1 MDAQD
6 PCIALYVN
14 GPGESSVRERA
25 TILSRDPGVS
35 DEGTWQSGRL
45 RLAVGRECRFV
56 ARVAPFLP
64 VGCSA
69 LVRGHWEAAPAA
81 VVLHT
86 GQREQLVLDECRDV
100 QLPTTTSGVR
110 DFIAANLEGIGGQRA
125 AHIAKVLG
133 ANAVTLLNDQPAL
146 LETLF
151 AGKVGRDLAAG
162 WTQWRTRYVEQQ
174 DAYDLALRLSSRGIP
189 MAHVRRIFGFFRSA
203 DLVEI
208 VLLRRPYWLL
218 EVPGFTW
225 RRADAMARSL
235 GVSTEHPERLS
246 AATVLALGE
255 AAADDGHSCLPR
267 ALLAPAVADLVG
279 AKARAEQALAVSV
292 DAGHVAEDD
301 GSYYLPSALDAEW
314 RVGRHVRRR
323 LQRPCALGAADQ
335 ARVAAVARSA
345 GLSPTQAQAASAALS
360 HRLFVLTGGPGTGKT
375 TTVRAIVDA
384 ARLLGL
390 RLKIVAPTGKAASRA
405 SQVTGVP
412 AETVHRLIGGVPGSR
427 RRAPLDLD
435 LVVVDE
441 VSMLPTELMAWLLDN
456 LPPAA
461 RVVLVGDT
469 DQLPSIEHGA
479 VLRDL
484 LACPQVP
491 RAHLTEVFRQG
502 RESGI
507 VQNAYRLLQ
516 GEPLQAAA
524 DFRLCAFSTALSGHA
539 GGAPMARGGVA
550 GSDEKAEG
558 LRGQAQV
565 ASLLEGLRRDGR
577 ALSDVQVLSPMKR
590 RGSLLGVHAL
600 NTALQTRLNPVRERG
615 PVIGGG
621 ASVRVGDPVMQTRND
636 YALGP
641 SGVFNGEV
649 GHVMATTPEA
659 ATVQFDQ
666 GREIT
671 VTGYRLLNLQLAWAT
686 TIHRAQGSEWPD
698 VIVIA
703 HRSHSAMLT
712 RELLYT
718 AVTRARRSVT
728 LLADEVALSRLLD
741 PATGGTTPRH
751 TGLQRHLSLHSL

>member
-1 MDAQD
+1 M
-6 PCIALYVN
+6 
-14 GPGESSVRERA
+14 RERA
-25 TILSRDPGVS
+25 TVLSRDPGVS

-56 ARVAPFLP
+56 ARGAPFLP

-69 LVRGHWEAAPAA
+69 LVRGYWEAAPAE

-110 DFIAANLEGIGGQRA
+110 DFIAANLEGIGSQRA

-133 ANAVTLLNDQPAL
+133 ADAVTQLNDQPAL

-151 AGKVGRDLAAG
+151 PGKVGRDLAAS
-162 WTQWRTRYVEQQ
+162 WANWRTRYVEQQ

-203 DLVEI
+203 DIVEI

-218 EVPGFTW
+218 QVPGFTW

-246 AATVLALGE
+246 AATVFALGD

-267 ALLAPAVADLVG
+267 ALLLPAVADRVG
-279 AKARAEQALAVSV
+279 AKARAEQALEVSV

-301 GSYYLPSALDAEW
+301 GRYYLPAALDAEW

-323 LQRPCALGAADQ
+323 LQHPCALGAADH

-345 GLSPTQAQAASAALS
+345 GLSPSQAQAASAALS

-412 AETVHRLIGGVPGSR
+412 AETVHRLIGGVPGAR

-469 DQLPSIEHGA
+469 NQLPSIEHGA

-484 LACPQVP
+484 LACPHVP

-524 DFRLCAFSTALSGHA
+524 DFRICAFSTALPGHA
-539 GGAPMARGGVA
+539 GGPAMGRGGVA
-550 GSDEKAEG
+550 GSDDKAEG

-565 ASLLEGLRRDGR
+565 AALLEGLRRDGR
-577 ALSDVQVLSPMKR
+577 ARSDVQVLSPMKR

-600 NTALQTRLNPVRERG
+600 NTALQTRLNPERERG

-728 LLADEVALSRLLD
+728 LVADDVALSRLLD

-751 TGLQRHLSLHSL
+751 TGLVRHLNLHSL

>member
-1 MDAQD
+1 
-6 PCIALYVN
+6 V
-14 GPGESSVRERA
+14 
-25 TILSRDPGVS
+25 TILSRDASVL
-35 DEGTWQSGRL
+35 DEGTWQSGRV
-45 RLAVGRECRFV
+45 RLAAGRECRFV
-56 ARVAPFLP
+56 ARGAPLLP

-69 LVRGHWEAAPAA
+69 LVRAHWDAAPAA
-81 VVLHT
+81 VVLLT

-110 DFIAANLEGIGGQRA
+110 DFIAANLEGIGAQRA
-125 AHIAKVLG
+125 AHIAKVMG
-133 ANAVTLLNDQPAL
+133 ANAVTQLNEQPAL

-151 AGKVGRDLAAG
+151 PGKVGRDLAAS
-162 WTQWRTRYVEQQ
+162 WTHWRTKYLAQQ
-174 DAYDLALRLSSRGIP
+174 DAYNLALRLASRGIP
-189 MAHVRRIFGFFRSA
+189 AAHVRRIFGFFRSA
-203 DLVEI
+203 DIVEI

-218 EVPGFTW
+218 QVPGFTW
-225 RRADAMARSL
+225 GRADAIARTL
-235 GVSTEHPERLS
+235 GVSTDHPERLS
-246 AATVLALGE
+246 AATVLALGD
-255 AAADDGHSCLPR
+255 AAAEEGHSCLPR
-267 ALLAPAVADLVG
+267 TLLLPVVAERVG
-279 AKARAEQALAVSV
+279 AKARAEQALTVAV
-292 DAGHVAEDD
+292 DAGDVAEDA
-301 GSYYLPSALDAEW
+301 GRYYLPHALDAEW

-323 LQRPCALGAADQ
+323 LQQPCALDTAGE
-335 ARVAAVARSA
+335 ARVAAVTRAA
-345 GLSPTQAQAASAALS
+345 GLSATQTAAAHAALS

-384 ARLLGL
+384 AHRIGL

-461 RVVLVGDT
+461 RVVLVGDPN
-469 DQLPSIEHGA
+469 QLPSVEHGA

-484 LACPQVP
+484 LACPLVP

-507 VQNAYRLLQ
+507 VQNAYRLLH

-524 DFRLCAFSTALSGHA
+524 DFRLCSFSTTPTVR
-539 GGAPMARGGVA
+539 GGAVRPPVPRGLA
-550 GSDEKAEG
+550 SADADDKAEG

-565 ASLLEGLRRDGR
+565 AALLEALRREGR
-577 ALSDVQVLSPMKR
+577 ALADVQVLSPMKR

-600 NTALQTRLNPVRERG
+600 NIALQTRLNLERVRG

-641 SGVFNGEV
+641 TGVFNGEV
-649 GHVMATTPEA
+649 GRVVATTPEA
-659 ATVQFDQ
+659 ATLQFDQ
-666 GREIT
+666 DREIT

-698 VIVIA
+698 VVVVA
-703 HRSHSAMLT
+703 HRSHSVMLT

-728 LLADEVALSRLLD
+728 LLADDVALSRLLD

-751 TGLQRHLSLHSL
+751 TGLLRHLSLPTL